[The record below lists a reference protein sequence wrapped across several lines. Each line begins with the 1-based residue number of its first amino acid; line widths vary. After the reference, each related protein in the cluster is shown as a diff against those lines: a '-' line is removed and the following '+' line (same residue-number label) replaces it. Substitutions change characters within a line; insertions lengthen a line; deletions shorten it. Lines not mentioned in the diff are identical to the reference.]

1 MTDKG
6 SLRILKAFS
15 KQPIAYQPIYAE
27 ITKSVTAGI
36 LLSQILY
43 WWGKKEEKE
52 FYKTD
57 QEFADEL
64 KLSFK
69 ELRAAKKKLREVG
82 FVSTEVKGVPARTFY
97 KVRVE
102 SVLDAISN
110 KTPGQSSLPKR
121 AKLVCLKGPIQ
132 FGQKGQTITETTT
145 EITTE
150 KNNNK
155 KDEVVVLN
163 NETLSKKESEIMRTL
178 TIGEATDLKKQELR
192 EIIQKYHNTVLDEA
206 LKVTTGDLKAGK
218 VKTDTIRYLSGVCK
232 NMSAEYLKKQQ
243 QEIKS
248 KEKRVENARLLK
260 KSYEDLGLDDE
271 EVQELLNRS
280 FGKEIIK
287 QI

>member
-64 KLSFK
+64 KLGFK
-69 ELRAAKKKLREVG
+69 ELRAAKKKLRELG
-82 FVSTEVKGVPARTFY
+82 FVSTEVKGVPPKTWY
-97 KVRVE
+97 GVEVE
-102 SVLDAISN
+102 SILGAIIR
-110 KTPGQSSLPKR
+110 KTPGQSNLPN
-121 AKLVCLKGPIQ
+121 LGNSICLKRPIQ
-132 FGQKGQTITETTT
+132 FGQKGQIITETTT

-155 KDEVVVLN
+155 KDEVVVV
-163 NETLSKKESEIMRTL
+163 
-178 TIGEATDLKKQELR
+178 KKQL
-192 EIIQKYHNTVLDEA
+192 I
-206 LKVTTGDLKAGK
+206 
-218 VKTDTIRYLSGVCK
+218 
-232 NMSAEYLKKQQ
+232 
-243 QEIKS
+243 
-248 KEKRVENARLLK
+248 
-260 KSYEDLGLDDE
+260 
-271 EVQELLNRS
+271 
-280 FGKEIIK
+280 
-287 QI
+287 